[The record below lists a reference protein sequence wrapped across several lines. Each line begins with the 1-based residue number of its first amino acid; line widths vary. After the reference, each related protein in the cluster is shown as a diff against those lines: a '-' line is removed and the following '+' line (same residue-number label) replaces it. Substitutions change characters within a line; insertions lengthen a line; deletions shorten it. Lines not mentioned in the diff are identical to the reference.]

1 MPPRPT
7 HKRIALSAIITSALA
22 ATASTTAGAAEGNH
36 LTVAGQQAPIAQ
48 VVLYPGVAAVERTAR
63 IASGTRQLTFEC
75 LPAAIDVASLQV
87 TADAGVRIGDYKTL
101 LQPRDVASKSCA
113 SPLDTQ
119 IRSLEDQLA
128 SIVAEAD
135 AASLV
140 SDYLLNLTKPG
151 NDGSKLPAP
160 SQIAATGDALRSSSR
175 DNSLRAHQL
184 KRQKELLE
192 EQLKPLLIERERT
205 GAQRANVMR
214 VSVQLA
220 SNTEATV
227 RLNYQVRGPSWQP
240 SYRAQLNTQKN
251 QVLLERQALV
261 VQNSGEDW
269 RDVQLQLATGQP
281 GRNTQAS
288 LPHPWTLDVRA
299 AQADAMPAMAPPPAP
314 APVAAARKS
323 IELQGRVDTAAPEL
337 PDLDVSSIN
346 TAYSTQFAVPYKI
359 SVPAS
364 GERVSLSLGNEQ
376 QAVQLFSRSTPA
388 QEDAAYL
395 VAHLSA
401 PPGIWP
407 AGPVALFRDTAFV
420 GHARLDFG
428 DAKAVA
434 RGLAFG
440 RDEKVLVRSLP
451 SEAGSG
457 SAGFLA
463 SKTDRRVLHRY
474 AISNRH
480 DKPVQLQ
487 VLEAAPVSR
496 NDKISVSSQYQPEPR
511 TQRWQDEAGMVEWWQ
526 TLAAGAS
533 TEFSAQH
540 DIRYPQDMP
549 ISERQ

>member
-1 MPPRPT
+1 MRNT
-7 HKRIALSAIITSALA
+7 RQNKRLALSAIITSALA
-22 ATASTTAGAAEGNH
+22 AAASAPAIAAENNQ
-36 LTVAGQQAPIAQ
+36 LTVAGNQAPIAQ
-48 VVLYPGVAAVERTAR
+48 VVLYPGIAAVERTTR
-63 IASGTRQLTFEC
+63 INAGTRQLTFEC

-101 LQPRDVASKSCA
+101 LQPRDVAGKSCA

-128 SIVAEAD
+128 TLVAEAN

-140 SDYLLNLTKPG
+140 SDYLQGLTKPG
-151 NDGSKLPAP
+151 HDGSKLPAP
-160 SQIAATGDALRSSSR
+160 NQIAATGDALRSSSR
-175 DNSLRAHQL
+175 DNAVRAHQL

-214 VSVQLA
+214 VTVQLA
-220 SNTEATV
+220 SNSEATV

-240 SYRAQLNTQKN
+240 SYRAQLDTQKN

-269 RDVQLQLATGQP
+269 RDVQLLLSTGQP

-288 LPHPWTLDVRA
+288 LPRPWTLDARA
-299 AQADAMPAMAPPPAP
+299 PQAEVAPAMAPPAP
-314 APVAAARKS
+314 TPMAAARKS
-323 IELQGRVDTAAPEL
+323 IELSAKMDTASAPL

-364 GERVSLSLGNEQ
+364 GERVTLSLGTEQ
-376 QAVQLFSRSTPA
+376 QAVQLFTRSTPA
-388 QEDAAYL
+388 LEEAAYL
-395 VAHLSA
+395 VANLST
-401 PPGIWP
+401 PPGVWP
-407 AGPVALFRDTAFV
+407 AGPVALFRDAAFV
-420 GHARLDFG
+420 GNARLDFG

-451 SEAGSG
+451 AEAGSG

-463 SKTDRRVLHRY
+463 SKTDRKVLHRY
-474 AISNRH
+474 AINNRH

-533 TEFSAQH
+533 IELSAQH
-540 DIRYPQDMP
+540 DIRYPQDLQ
-549 ISERQ
+549 INERQ